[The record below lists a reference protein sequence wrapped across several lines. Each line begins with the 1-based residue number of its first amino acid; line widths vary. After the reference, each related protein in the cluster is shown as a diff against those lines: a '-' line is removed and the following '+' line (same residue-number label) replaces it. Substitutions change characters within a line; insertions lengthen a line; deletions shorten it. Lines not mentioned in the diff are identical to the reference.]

1 MHKRNNFDK
10 IFLLIYYRDKYD
22 YKKKLREFDIINL
35 HNNNKFKVS
44 IRRNY
49 ICIKTIKKFNAIF
62 LSYKTNTKK
71 IIGHLN
77 KKNIGKR

>member
-1 MHKRNNFDK
+1 MIIKKIKRVW
-10 IFLLIYYRDKYD
+10 Y
-22 YKKKLREFDIINL
+22 
-35 HNNNKFKVS
+35 NNKFKVS

-49 ICIKTIKKFNAIF
+49 IYIKTIKKFNAIF

-77 KKNIGKR
+77 KKNVGKRN